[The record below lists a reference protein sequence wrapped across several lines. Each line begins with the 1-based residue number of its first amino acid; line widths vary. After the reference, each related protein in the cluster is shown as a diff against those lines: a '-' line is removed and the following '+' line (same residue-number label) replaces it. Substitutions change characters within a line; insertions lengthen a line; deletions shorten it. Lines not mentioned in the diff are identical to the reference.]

1 MDQHR
6 STWALREALE
16 KKLKAI
22 KWEREPLA
30 LCDDSI
36 RKADDVSLSVWMSL
50 WMYGC
55 ADANDKRRTR
65 GADWVYHLHTYV

>member
-1 MDQHR
+1 MDQNR

-22 KWEREPLA
+22 NWEREPLA

-36 RKADDVSLSVWMSL
+36 RKADDVSYMDVWMC
-50 WMYGC
+50 GC
-55 ADANDKRRTR
+55 QQTTYTTTLP
-65 GADWVYHLHTYV
+65 GLTYHLHIYV